1 MKTILFVLFFS
12 ISLSGITQV
21 KDQKAKELLDQVS
34 AKAKSA
40 KSIKTDFTYT
50 MVNQKA
56 KINEEKSGAVL
67 ISGDK
72 YRMTAAGQT
81 IICDGKTIWTYI
93 KSSNEVQVNDA
104 AGNED
109 AITPTKLLTSYDK
122 NYQSKMVKS
131 SDPAL
136 EMVELTPAK
145 TNNVTK
151 VILGIDKLK
160 KQISNF
166 KIFDKGGNTFTYTLK
181 NYTTDV
187 PVTPSDFTFD
197 PKKYP
202 GVEVIDMR

>member
-1 MKTILFVLFFS
+1 MKRLLLLFFIS
-12 ISLSGITQV
+12 ISLVGITQV
-21 KDQKAKELLDQVS
+21 KDQKARELLDQVS
-34 AKAKSA
+34 AKAKAA

-56 KINEEKSGAVL
+56 KINEEKSGMAL

-72 YRMTAAGQT
+72 YRMTAAGQI

-93 KSSNEVQVNDA
+93 KSSNEAQVNDA

-109 AITPTKLLTSYDK
+109 AITPTKLLTSYNK
-122 NYQSKMVKS
+122 NYLAKMAKS

-136 EMVELTPAK
+136 EMVELTPTKA
-145 TNNVTK
+145 NNVTK
-151 VILGIDKLK
+151 VILGIDKSK
-160 KQISNF
+160 KQIANF
-166 KIFDKGGNTFTYTLK
+166 KIFDKGGNIFTYTLK
-181 NYTTDV
+181 SYSTDV
-187 PVTPSDFTFD
+187 PVTPADFTFD